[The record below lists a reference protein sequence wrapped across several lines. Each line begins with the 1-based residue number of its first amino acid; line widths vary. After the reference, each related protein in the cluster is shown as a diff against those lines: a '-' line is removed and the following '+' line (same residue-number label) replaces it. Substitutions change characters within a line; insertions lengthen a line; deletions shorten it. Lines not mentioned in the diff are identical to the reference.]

1 MTVPNVTDAP
11 AAPSQVLRVA
21 IVDDDPFVLQALR
34 AYLSSDERI
43 EVTSTFSRAADALA
57 FLHKIRVDVL
67 LTDVRMPE
75 MDGLELLTRVRR
87 QWPRTAV
94 VVLTSFDD
102 DEAMVTALAQHA
114 NGFLLKDA
122 SPEEIIRAVIAA
134 SAGGTT
140 ISPAATSRLVTR
152 HLRPPQTAQA
162 PDVTE
167 AEQAVL
173 TLLCEGQKSGTK
185 VTLRHLGSSARLTR
199 VRHPGRCA
207 AVCSSISRSQ
217 RVSVAMPAP
226 PPAPAVLPGV
236 VPAVV
241 PGVTP
246 ARA

>member
-1 MTVPNVTDAP
+1 MP
-11 AAPSQVLRVA
+11 AAVPLASQPPVVRVA
-21 IVDDDPFVLQALR
+21 LVDDDAFVLTALR
-34 AYLSSDERI
+34 AYLASSERI
-43 EVTSTFSRAADALA
+43 EVASTFNRAVDALA
-57 FLHKIRVDVL
+57 FLRRVPVDVL

-102 DEAMVTALAQHA
+102 DEAMVAALAQHA

-152 HLRPPQTAQA
+152 HLRSPQTAQA

-173 TLLCEGQKSGTK
+173 TLLCEGYSNAEIAEQLVVAESTVKTHVS
-185 VTLRHLGSSARLTR
+185 HLMKKYDVPSRLKL
-199 VRHPGRCA
+199 VV
-207 AVCSSISRSQ
+207 AVHKTQ
-217 RVSVAMPAP
+217 GA
-226 PPAPAVLPGV
+226 
-236 VPAVV
+236 
-241 PGVTP
+241 
-246 ARA
+246 

>member
-102 DEAMVTALAQHA
+102 DEAMVAALAQHA

-122 SPEEIIRAVIAA
+122 SPEEIIRAVIA
-134 SAGGTT
+134 GGTT

-152 HLRPPQTAQA
+152 HLRSPQTAQA

-173 TLLCEGQKSGTK
+173 TLLCEGYSNAEIAEQLVVAESTVKTHVS
-185 VTLRHLGSSARLTR
+185 HLMKKYDVPSRLKL
-199 VRHPGRCA
+199 VV
-207 AVCSSISRSQ
+207 AVHKTQ
-217 RVSVAMPAP
+217 GA
-226 PPAPAVLPGV
+226 
-236 VPAVV
+236 
-241 PGVTP
+241 
-246 ARA
+246 